1 MIHGGLSMKGIVIYK
16 SKYGSTQQYA
26 EWISETLGFDLA
38 NVDEFDPDLLTE
50 YSIVILGSYIHAGK
64 VILKEWLDKNVKLL
78 ITKGVFLFTVS
89 GTSPQSE
96 KLRNIYKVTMPSE
109 LIMNNQYFAFGG
121 KMDYKKLDR
130 MDKMVM
136 NMGVL
141 LERSEESKIAMRKG
155 YDHVKKKPIFKLIY
169 AVEQYKKTL

>member
-1 MIHGGLSMKGIVIYK
+1 MKGIVIYK

-38 NVDEFDPDLLTE
+38 KVDEFDPDLLTE

-64 VILKEWLDKNVKLL
+64 IVMKEWLEKNTKLL
-78 ITKGVFLFTVS
+78 NSKGLFLFTVS

-96 KLRNIYKVTMPSE
+96 KLRSIYESTIPSE
-109 LIMNNQYFAFGG
+109 LMANSQYFAFGG
-121 KMDYKKLDR
+121 KMDYKMLDR
-130 MDKMVM
+130 MDKMIM

-141 LERSEESKIAMRKG
+141 LERSKASKVSMRKG
-155 YDHVKKKPIFKLIY
+155 YDHVKKKPIFKLIN
-169 AVEQYKKTL
+169 AVERYKKTL

>member
-1 MIHGGLSMKGIVIYK
+1 MKGIVIYK

-38 NVDEFDPDLLTE
+38 NVDEFDPELLTE
-50 YSIVILGSYIHAGK
+50 YSIVVLGSYIHAGK
-64 VILKEWLDKNVKLL
+64 IVLKEWLDKNVKLL
-78 ITKGVFLFTVS
+78 TSRGIFLYTVS

-96 KLRNIYKVTMPSE
+96 DLRNIYKSTMPDE
-109 LIMNNQYFAFGG
+109 LKMNNQYFAFGG

-141 LERSEESKIAMRKG
+141 LERSVESKISMKKG

-169 AVEQYKKTL
+169 AVERYMKTL